1 MTERWDRLEYGK
13 STVST
18 KGGKLLHK
26 EASVL
31 ESVSERDVDCR
42 KLKSRENYFGRWE
55 QSILWRH
62 TDGGFWLTM
71 LV

>member
-18 KGGKLLHK
+18 KGGKLLHM

-31 ESVSERDVDCR
+31 ESVNERDVDCR
-42 KLKSRENYFGRWE
+42 KLKRRENY
-55 QSILWRH
+55 L
-62 TDGGFWLTM
+62 DGGNRVFCGVILRGGGWLTM
-71 LV
+71 VV

>member
-18 KGGKLLHK
+18 KGGKLLDI

-31 ESVSERDVDCR
+31 GSVNERGGLQEAEEEG
-42 KLKSRENYFGRWE
+42 KLVGRWE
-55 QSILWRH
+55 QRVFCGVML
-62 TDGGFWLTM
+62 TGGFG
-71 LV
+71 